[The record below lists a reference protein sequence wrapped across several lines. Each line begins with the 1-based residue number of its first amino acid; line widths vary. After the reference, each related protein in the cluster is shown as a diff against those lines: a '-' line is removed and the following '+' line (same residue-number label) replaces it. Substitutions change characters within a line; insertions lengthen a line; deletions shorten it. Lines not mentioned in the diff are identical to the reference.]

1 MKNRK
6 LLILGITSFSL
17 VSCGGNSN
25 QTTEINYGEKI
36 NENLQEVT
44 PVDDKYRNYY
54 EIFVG
59 SFNDSNGDKMG
70 DLKGVTLKLDYI
82 KDLGYN
88 GIWLMP
94 IFQSSSY
101 HKYNADNYYQID
113 TNYGTK
119 DDLIELINEAHKRDI
134 NIILDLAINHAS
146 FNNPLYIDSRE
157 AYNKYLQYGENS
169 LTEEEKNYKDLF
181 SFKTDSTSI
190 KGRTFTSAGKY
201 NFYVE
206 ENFNGGGMP
215 EFNFESTFTIEVVKK
230 IMKNYL
236 ELGVDGFRL
245 DAVKYYFLNE
255 TSKNIS
261 LLNELYSYCKQINED
276 VYFVGECWDSEQI
289 IGQYYE
295 SNIDSYFA
303 FQTSTSGNGFISR
316 SINLDGSMNSLYLE
330 GAMNL
335 LTMAK
340 NNIPAPFLDNHDVSR
355 IAKANNMPVTK
366 FFYGLLS
373 MLNGTTFTYYGDEIG
388 LTGSVPSD
396 LNVRGYMNWSDD
408 SSKNCN
414 SPQGTYPSYPY
425 DPVDKQLED
434 DNSILNY
441 YKKANYLRNKFKA
454 ISRGEILDTS
464 KTFDEN
470 SLLVL
475 DKTYQDEAISIV
487 MNFSASEYY
496 QYDFSNTSYNEV
508 EGQLVSDINTYIGKI
523 DDKVIVLPPYS
534 IAIIK

>member
-1 MKNRK
+1 MEK
-6 LLILGITSFSL
+6 LEVKFVL
-17 VSCGGNSN
+17 
-25 QTTEINYGEKI
+25 NYGR
-36 NENLQEVT
+36 
-44 PVDDKYRNYY
+44 D
-54 EIFVG
+54 
-59 SFNDSNGDKMG
+59 
-70 DLKGVTLKLDYI
+70 
-82 KDLGYN
+82 
-88 GIWLMP
+88 
-94 IFQSSSY
+94 
-101 HKYNADNYYQID
+101 
-113 TNYGTK
+113 
-119 DDLIELINEAHKRDI
+119 KRDI

-215 EFNFESTFTIEVVKK
+215 EFNFDSTFTIEVVKK
-230 IMKNYL
+230 IMKYYL

-330 GAMNL
+330 GAINL
-335 LTMAK
+335 LTMSK

-396 LNVRGYMNWSDD
+396 LNVRGYMNWSKD

-425 DPVDKQLED
+425 DPVDEQLED